1 MRCETGGDIEVRHR
15 LSSSFEDRSDDLE
28 ILFSKEFE
36 EFRISSLIFSLFPFP
51 LFPLSFA
58 SFLFSSSSTKGDGQ
72 QDLSSRFDCLA
83 LFADVYCCKRKL
95 ALLPLTSNRYRF
107 CTLITPI
114 ERGTYNSST
123 FFQHILQFNIE
134 PFKTLTTNE
143 KERNGNMTTQ
153 PYTKAIVVSFVILAS
168 LNTCQAAFQFHANII
183 RSPASRKMDIKHTH
197 DYSLGRENAN
207 RYNNLPYRSKAT
219 LQISKQDQEGEMDI
233 GNSPSIASKPKSEDS
248 SNGITIHSKLS
259 TLKDRMWVREALED
273 LTAAEFACSIAASTS
288 SGSDSATGTGTG
300 KKNKRAVDFDNILT
314 KLEKRIEDM
323 CVIVSASERDE
334 SCLVSYPL
342 SNGDLVSEGDGERE
356 KSCWVLKKNFG
367 MGSVTYTDEQRNV
380 LVM

>member
-1 MRCETGGDIEVRHR
+1 MKFVTVFRH
-15 LSSSFEDRSDDLE
+15 LSKIDPMIWKFFFPKNSKNFEFLPSFSP
-28 ILFSKEFE
+28 FSPFL
-36 EFRISSLIFSLFPFP
+36 SFPFP
-51 LFPLSFA
+51 SLPFF
-58 SFLFSSSSTKGDGQ
+58 FLLLQ
-72 QDLSSRFDCLA
+72 QKEMDSRIFRR
-83 LFADVYCCKRKL
+83 VSI
-95 ALLPLTSNRYRF
+95 ALLCSLMSIAASASLLFCHSPLIAIRF